1 MSTAVELEAARRAFL
16 AGEWSEA
23 RAAEVVRPAVVA
35 SWSRCRRAGLDP
47 DGLVATF
54 RGAGADPG
62 KEVFDAFVASG
73 AHCSLVMLDAEG
85 VVRSRADGD
94 PELARLLDGL
104 RVVPGYGFAEAVMGT
119 SAAALAFAERTAV
132 ALSGPEHFA
141 ARLTCLA
148 EAAAPVV
155 DPTSQQVSAVVV
167 VMCHRSE
174 ESTLQLPLARM
185 LAAQVAEHLAG
196 EPDRRVRRV
205 LERLREHGDGPDW
218 VVATDGQ
225 TLLTNAAARQLD
237 GPDLRALGD
246 LLLAGMALDERGH
259 RHVDLPSAG
268 CVDVELEPLLLR
280 GEPVGCLLAAGPAV
294 ATRAG
299 GIAEATRRQ
308 GSHVAPVT
316 RRDYAEDLRRDHGP
330 EHAKAR
336 IRANRELLTPYL
348 RARHEVAASIR
359 QGRHHLLIGEPG
371 VGKRTLALEQ
381 FRRAH
386 PQGQITVIDC
396 ASWVAD
402 THGGA
407 DGPTAPPLDHR
418 DGRPHLVLLRA
429 LNLLG
434 PVAAR
439 QLDEALRPLIVLP
452 DPPIVVGCVDTPAVD
467 ATRPYGLLLRHFH
480 EITRIPPLR
489 YRLDEVGDIAWSIL
503 RRISPRRSLRLSLQ
517 VIRVLEGYAWPGNI
531 SELEDV
537 LRYVVAR
544 KPLGEVQPPDL
555 PALCFQSHARRMSM
569 LEAAQCDAI
578 IQALYEANGNRYK
591 AAAMLGIARSS
602 LYRKIDAFGISYIA

>member
-1 MSTAVELEAARRAFL
+1 MSTVVLREAARRAFL
-16 AGEWSEA
+16 AGEWSEV
-23 RAAEVVRPAVVA
+23 RAAEVIPSAVVA
-35 SWSRCRRAGLDP
+35 SWGRCRRAGLDP
-47 DGLVATF
+47 DSVAATF
-54 RGAGADPG
+54 RGVGPDPA

-73 AHCSLVMLDAEG
+73 ARCSLVLLDADA

-94 PELARLLDGL
+94 PDLARLLDGL
-104 RVVPGYGFAEAVMGT
+104 RLVPGYGFDEAAMGT
-119 SAAALAFAERTAV
+119 SAATLALAGRTAV

-141 ARLTCLA
+141 AALTCLA
-148 EAAAPVV
+148 EAAAPTV
-155 DPTSQQVSAVVV
+155 DPTSQQVGGAVVV
-167 VMCHRSE
+167 VCHRSA
-174 ESTLQLPLARM
+174 ESTLALPLARM
-185 LAAQVAEHLAG
+185 LAAQVSEHLAG
-196 EPDRRVRRV
+196 EPDRNMRLV
-205 LERLREHGDGPDW
+205 LSRLRERGDGPDW

-225 TLLTNAAARQLD
+225 TMLTNAAARQLD

-268 CVDVELEPLLLR
+268 CVDVELEPLLR
-280 GEPVGCLLAAGPAV
+280 SGEPVGCLLAAGPA
-294 ATRAG
+294 APTRGNG

-316 RRDYAEDLRRDHGP
+316 RRDYAQDLRRDHGP

-371 VGKRTLALEQ
+371 VGKRSLALEQ

-386 PQGQITVIDC
+386 PDGHVTDIDC
-396 ASWVAD
+396 GSWSAD
-402 THGGA
+402 AHRA
-407 DGPTAPPLDHR
+407 TAPLLARR
-418 DGRPHLVLLRA
+418 DGRAHLVLLRA
-429 LNLLG
+429 MNLLS

-452 DPPIVVGCVDTPAVD
+452 EPPLVVGCVDTPAVD
-467 ATRPYGLLLRHFH
+467 ATRPYGLLMRHFH

-489 YRLDEVGDIAWSIL
+489 YRLDEVGELAWSIL

-517 VIRVLEGYAWPGNI
+517 VVRVLEGYAWPGNI

-555 PALCFQSHARRMSM
+555 PTLCFQSHARRMSM
-569 LEAAQCDAI
+569 LETAQCDAI

>member
-1 MSTAVELEAARRAFL
+1 MSTAVEQEAARRAFL

-23 RAAEVVRPAVVA
+23 RAAEVIAPAVVA
-35 SWSRCRRAGLDP
+35 SWGRCRRAGLDP
-47 DGLVATF
+47 DGVAPTF
-54 RGAGADPG
+54 RGAGPDPG
-62 KEVFDAFVASG
+62 KETFDAFVASG
-73 AHCSLVMLDAEG
+73 AHCSLVLLDVDG

-94 PELARLLDGL
+94 PDLARLLDGL
-104 RVVPGYGFAEAVMGT
+104 RVVPGYGFDEAAMGT
-119 SAAALAFAERTAV
+119 SASTLAFAGRTAV

-141 ARLTCLA
+141 TALTSLA
-148 EAAAPVV
+148 EAAAPIV
-155 DPTSQQVSAVVV
+155 DPTSQQVSGVVV
-167 VMCHRSE
+167 VVCHRSE
-174 ESTLQLPLARM
+174 ESTLALPLARM
-185 LAAQVAEHLAG
+185 LAAQLGEHLAG
-196 EPDRRVRRV
+196 EPDRRVRLV
-205 LERLREHGDGPDW
+205 LQRLRERGDGPDW

-225 TLLTNAAARQLD
+225 TLLTNAAARQLE

-268 CVDVELEPLLLR
+268 CVDVELEPLLLS
-280 GEPVGCLLAAGPAV
+280 GEQVGCLLVAGPA
-294 ATRAG
+294 APARSGA
-299 GIAEATRRQ
+299 IAEATRRQ

-316 RRDYAEDLRRDHGP
+316 RRDYAEDLRRDRGP

-371 VGKRTLALEQ
+371 VGKRSLALEQ

-386 PQGQITVIDC
+386 PKGQVTEVDCGSWTVDDR
-396 ASWVAD
+396 AA
-402 THGGA
+402 
-407 DGPTAPPLDHR
+407 APLLDRR
-418 DGRPHLVLLRA
+418 DGRAHLVLLRA
-429 LNLLG
+429 MNLLS

-452 DPPIVVGCVDTPAVD
+452 EPPLVVGCVDTPAVD
-467 ATRPYGLLLRHFH
+467 ATRPYGLLMRHFH

-489 YRLDEVGDIAWSIL
+489 YRLDEVGEIAWSIL

-517 VIRVLEGYAWPGNI
+517 VVRVLEGYAWPGNI

-569 LEAAQCDAI
+569 LETAQCDAI

>member
-1 MSTAVELEAARRAFL
+1 MSTAVEQEAARRAFL

-23 RAAEVVRPAVVA
+23 RAAEVIHPVVVA
-35 SWSRCRRAGLDP
+35 SWVRSQRAGLDP
-47 DGLVATF
+47 DELVATF
-54 RGAGADPG
+54 RGVGPDSG
-62 KEVFDAFVASG
+62 KEVFDAFVAAG
-73 AHCSLVMLDAEG
+73 AHCSFVMLDADG
-85 VVRSRADGD
+85 IVRSRADGD
-94 PELARLLDGL
+94 PDLARLLDGL
-104 RVVPGYGFAEAVMGT
+104 RVVPGYGFDEAAVGT
-119 SAAALAFAERTAV
+119 SAAALALAGRAAV

-141 ARLTCLA
+141 TALTCLA
-148 EAAAPVV
+148 EAAAPII
-155 DPTSQQVSAVVV
+155 DPASGQVSGAVVV
-167 VMCHRSE
+167 VCHRSE
-174 ESTLQLPLARM
+174 ESTLALPLARM
-185 LAAQVAEHLAG
+185 LAVQVAEHLAG
-196 EPDRRVRRV
+196 EPDRRVRLV
-205 LERLREHGDGPDW
+205 LQRLRERGDGPDW

-225 TLLTNAAARQLD
+225 TMLTNAAARQLD

-268 CVDVELEPLLLR
+268 CVDVELEPLLR
-280 GEPVGCLLAAGPAV
+280 SGEQVGCLLAAGPA
-294 ATRAG
+294 APTRSGAG
-299 GIAEATRRQ
+299 VAEATRRQ

-359 QGRHHLLIGEPG
+359 QSRHHLLIGEPG

-386 PQGQITVIDC
+386 PNGQVTEVDCSSWTVDDR
-396 ASWVAD
+396 A
-402 THGGA
+402 
-407 DGPTAPPLDHR
+407 TAPLLDRR
-418 DGRPHLVLLRA
+418 DGRAHLVLLRA
-429 LNLLG
+429 MNLLG

-452 DPPIVVGCVDTPAVD
+452 ESPLVVGCVDTPAVD
-467 ATRPYGLLLRHFH
+467 ATRPYGLLMRHFH

-517 VIRVLEGYAWPGNI
+517 VVRVLEGYAWPGNI

-555 PALCFQSHARRMSM
+555 PTLCFQSHARRMSM
-569 LEAAQCDAI
+569 LETAQCDAI

>member
-1 MSTAVELEAARRAFL
+1 MSTAIGLEAARCAFL

-35 SWSRCRRAGLDP
+35 SWRRSLRHGLDP
-47 DGLVATF
+47 NGVLATF
-54 RGAGADPG
+54 RGIDAGPDPG

-73 AHCSLVMLDAEG
+73 ARCSLVLLDADV
-85 VVRSRADGD
+85 VVRSRVDADPD
-94 PELARLLDGL
+94 LARLLDGV
-104 RVVPGYGFAEAVMGT
+104 RMVPGYGFGEAAMGT
-119 SAAALAFAERTAV
+119 TAAAVALAEDEAV

-141 ARLTCLA
+141 ASLTCLS
-148 EAAAPVV
+148 EAAAPIAHASGVV
-155 DPTSQQVSAVVV
+155 AVV
-167 VMCHRSE
+167 CHRSE
-174 ESTLQLPLARM
+174 ASTLQLPLARM

-196 EPDRRVRRV
+196 EPDRQVRM
-205 LERLREHGDGPDW
+205 LLARLRAHGEGPDW
-218 VVATDGQ
+218 AMATDGH
-225 TLLTNAAARQLD
+225 TVLTNAAARQLD
-237 GPDLRALGD
+237 GPDLRALSD
-246 LLLAGMALDERGH
+246 VLLAAMALDERGH

-268 CVDVELEPLLLR
+268 CVDVELEPVLLA
-280 GEPVGCLLAAGPAV
+280 GEPVGCLLAAGPA
-294 ATRAG
+294 APSRG
-299 GIAEATRRQ
+299 GVAEATRRQ

-316 RRDYAEDLRRDHGP
+316 RRDYAEDLRHDAGP

-336 IRANRELLTPYL
+336 IRANRELLTPFL
-348 RARHEVAASIR
+348 RARQEVAASIR

-371 VGKRTLALEQ
+371 VGKRTVALEQ

-386 PQGQITVIDC
+386 PQGRVTELD
-396 ASWVAD
+396 
-402 THGGA
+402 GGA
-407 DGPTAPPLDHR
+407 WPTDARDVDAALAPLLHRR
-418 DGRPHLVLLRA
+418 DGRAHLVLLRA
-429 LNLLG
+429 VNLLG

-439 QLDEALRPLIVLP
+439 QLDEALRPLLALAS
-452 DPPIVVGCVDTPAVD
+452 PPLVIGCVDTPAVD
-467 ATRPYGLLLRHFH
+467 ATRPYGLLMRHFH

-555 PALCFQSHARRMSM
+555 PALCFQSQARRMSM

-578 IQALYEANGNRYK
+578 IQALYESHGNRYK